1 MVKKEVPETAPSV
14 IDVQN
19 LRTHFHTEEG
29 VVRAVDDVS
38 FRVERGRTLGIVG
51 ESGSGK
57 SVTSLSIMQLLASTA
72 KIETGSISFLGKD
85 LVQLPEPD
93 MRSIRGKEISMI
105 FQEPMT
111 SLNPV
116 FTVGDQ
122 VAEAIILH
130 QKVSKSDAREKTID
144 LFREVGISDPEVR
157 VDSYPHQMSGGQ
169 KQRVMIAMALSCNPQ
184 LLIADE
190 PTTALDVTVQSQILD
205 ILRHL
210 RDTRGMSILF
220 ITHDLGVIAE
230 IADDVMVM
238 YQGKRVEYGSVLQ
251 IFENP
256 KHPYTKGLL
265 ACRPKLDTEYRLL
278 PTVSDFMEVRE
289 RTGQEPELIE
299 KQLDEA
305 RIHQL
310 KTQGRGRLLH
320 PEKEL
325 AAMGHPWD
333 EGHHSADST
342 MVAVGTK
349 PLLSVNDLHV
359 HFPIRRGLF
368 SRVVGHV
375 KAVDGLSFNIYRG
388 QTLGLVGESGCGK
401 TTCGRAILRL
411 VDATAG
417 NVVYDGQELFGLRA
431 SKMRAMRRKMQII
444 FQDPYGSLNPRM
456 TVESTLTEPMI
467 VHGLAKNKADRRDK
481 AVALL
486 EEVDMEPDHLR
497 RYPHE
502 FSGGQRQRIS
512 IARALAVEPEFIICD
527 ESVSALDVSVQ
538 AQVLNLLKQLQKVR
552 GLTYIFIS
560 HDLSVVKFMADM
572 MAVMNDGKIVEFGP
586 SDNIYALPKQ
596 DYTRKLIEATP
607 QDSLDHIRKRVAER
621 EALRNG

>member
-1 MVKKEVPETAPSV
+1 MTSTAAV
-14 IDVQN
+14 IDIQN
-19 LRTHFHTEEG
+19 LRTYFHTEEG

-38 FRVERGRTLGIVG
+38 FRVERGHTLGIVG

-72 KIETGSISFLGKD
+72 DIESGSISFLGKD
-85 LVQLPEPD
+85 LVKLPEPE
-93 MRSIRGKEISMI
+93 MREIRGQDISMI

-122 VAEAIILH
+122 VAEAIVLH
-130 QKVSKSDAREKTID
+130 QKVSKEEARKKTIE
-144 LFREVGISDPEVR
+144 LFSEVGIPEPEVR

-190 PTTALDVTVQSQILD
+190 PTTALDVTIQAQILD
-205 ILRHL
+205 ILRRL

-230 IADDVMVM
+230 IADDVLVM
-238 YQGKRVEYGSVLQ
+238 YRGKMVEYGTVLQ

-256 KHPYTKGLL
+256 QHPYTKGLL
-265 ACRPKLDTEYRLL
+265 ACRPRLDTKYRLL
-278 PTVSDFMEVRE
+278 PTVSDFMATETIETPEGPEVKI
-289 RTGQEPELIE
+289 IE
-299 KQLDEA
+299 KTLDEK
-305 RIHQL
+305 RLNQL
-310 KTQGRGRLLH
+310 MTHGRGRLLH
-320 PEKEL
+320 PRAEL
-325 AAMGHPWD
+325 QAMGHPWE
-333 EGHHSADST
+333 EGHHSPDST
-342 MVAVGTK
+342 MVPDDAQ
-349 PLLSVNDLHV
+349 PLLEVKDLQV
-359 HFPIRRGLF
+359 YFPIRRGVF
-368 SRVVGHV
+368 SRVVGNV
-375 KAVDGLSFNIYRG
+375 KAVDGVSFNVYRG

-401 TTCGRAILRL
+401 TTTGRAILRL
-411 VDATAG
+411 VDYTG
-417 NVVYDGQELFGLRA
+417 GSVNYNGKNVFAMGSRE
-431 SKMRAMRRKMQII
+431 MRAMRRNMQII

-456 TVESTLTEPMI
+456 TIEATLTEPMVI
-467 VHGLAKNKADRRDK
+467 HGLAASRAERREKA
-481 AVALL
+481 AALM
-486 EEVDMEPDHLR
+486 EEVDLKPEHLR

-512 IARALAVEPEFIICD
+512 IARALAVEPDFIICD

-538 AQVLNLLKQLQKVR
+538 AQVLNLLKKLQEDR

-572 MAVMNDGKIVEFGP
+572 MAVMNQGKIVEFGP
-586 SDNIYALPKQ
+586 SDNIYALPKEA
-596 DYTRKLIEATP
+596 YTRRLIEATP
-607 QDSLDHIRKRVAER
+607 RDSLEHIRQLTEQRKQV
-621 EALRNG
+621 RNQG